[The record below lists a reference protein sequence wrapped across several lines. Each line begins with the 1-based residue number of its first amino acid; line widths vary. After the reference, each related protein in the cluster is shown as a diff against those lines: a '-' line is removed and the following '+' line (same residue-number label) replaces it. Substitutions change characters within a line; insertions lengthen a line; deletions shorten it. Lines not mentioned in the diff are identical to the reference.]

1 MFGIM
6 NYHDTLLS
14 GNGQSL
20 LNGHI
25 NAYGK
30 SKFMN
35 AYCQTM
41 MNQDFWYNEKKTL
54 IISITAHNCSLS
66 LAYIANSGMER
77 VS

>member
-6 NYHDTLLS
+6 NYQDTLLS

-41 MNQDFWYNEKKTL
+41 MNQDFWYNEKNT
-54 IISITAHNCSLS
+54 
-66 LAYIANSGMER
+66 
-77 VS
+77 